1 MIASYTY
8 TYSDGFVGGYNQI
21 SKTETKNGA
30 SAETTAYEYDAWGRL
45 IKVTHPSGTVNA
57 YTYDKAGNR
66 LSKVSSKDGII
77 ATNVYSYD
85 EQNRLTETVATTNGS
100 SAEVHTYFGY
110 DNNGNQ
116 ISKWVQSVGVSD
128 GENSVTLGELGVNAA
143 DGMALYS
150 YDNFNRLTGILQGNT
165 TIQNAYNGRGRKISR
180 TTDGE
185 TRYYV
190 YDGNTVIA
198 ELDGQNELKARNVYG
213 RNLISRTTDK
223 PMIMS
228 YNGHGDIVLV
238 KSVSGETLAEYA
250 YDEFGNPLSDG
261 ISLQFTIEPVESAD
275 EKTDY
280 SQEIDN
286 PYRYAGYE
294 YLDSVDLYDL
304 NARYYNPKTAR
315 FLSEDPYFNLGN
327 RVIGL
332 YEINVP
338 SVDSIIQ
345 ANNIY
350 AYCGNNP
357 VIYIDENGEVFFL
370 VTAAIGAVAGGIGG
384 AIYSQVKYGEVRW
397 QNVAAGAAIG
407 GVIGATGG
415 AAVAYIA
422 TGSATASTATV
433 IVGIGGSATAAAG
446 GAGIATATS
455 KISEKAPEIG
465 SKLDFIF
472 GRATGNLHNIQR
484 STDMLRQLNRIGIFD
499 NDAGRNYVASKI
511 AEAYYY
517 ATPTLQNNGRVLREI
532 LVMGPQGGVKL
543 ETIWED
549 TKLITA
555 KLIGG

>member
-1 MIASYTY
+1 M
-8 TYSDGFVGGYNQI
+8 VC
-21 SKTETKNGA
+21 GA
-30 SAETTAYEYDAWGRL
+30 YIQRCAETTAYEYDAWGRL

-57 YTYDKAGNR
+57 YTYDTAGNR

-85 EQNRLTETVATTNGS
+85 EQNRLTETVAATTGS

-128 GENSVTLGELGVNAA
+128 GENSVALGELGVNAA

-165 TIQNAYNGRGRKISR
+165 TIRNAYNGRGRKISR

-261 ISLQFTIEPVESAD
+261 ISLQFTIEPVESAE

-357 VIYIDENGEVFFL
+357 VIYIDKNGEVFFL
-370 VTAAIGAVAGGIGG
+370 ITAAIGAVAGGIGG

-415 AAVAYIA
+415 AIAAYAV
-422 TGSATASTATV
+422 TGSAVASTTAVVTNIGSTAILTV
-433 IVGIGGSATAAAG
+433 GTGSAL
-446 GAGIATATS
+446 GANQIKDMISNVAPNRIHHIMLTKHAWNLVNATS
-455 KISEKAPEIG
+455 WSDV
-465 SKLDFIF
+465 SKVIDEVLMK
-472 GRATGNLHNIQR
+472 GTGVI
-484 STDMLRQLNRIGIFD
+484 
-499 NDAGRNYVASKI
+499 NDAGNTMYSYVINKQTVEVS
-511 AEAYYY
+511 
-517 ATPTLQNNGRVLREI
+517 TRV
-532 LVMGPQGGVKL
+532 VDGVTRIVDAWVK
-543 ETIWED
+543 TR
-549 TKLITA
+549 
-555 KLIGG
+555 

>member
-1 MIASYTY
+1 M
-8 TYSDGFVGGYNQI
+8 
-21 SKTETKNGA
+21 
-30 SAETTAYEYDAWGRL
+30 
-45 IKVTHPSGTVNA
+45 NA

-85 EQNRLTETVATTNGS
+85 EQNRLTETVAATNGS

-143 DGMALYS
+143 GDMALYS

-165 TIQNAYNGRGRKISR
+165 TIRNAYNGRGQKISR

-190 YDGNTVIA
+190 YDGNTVIE

-238 KSVSGETLAEYA
+238 RSVSGETLAEYA

-261 ISLQFTIEPVESAD
+261 ISLQFTIEPVEGAE

-338 SVDSIIQ
+338 SVLSIMQ
-345 ANNIY
+345 ANALY

-357 VIYIDENGEVFFL
+357 VKFKDINGLDAGEVTKDDPPTENDGYVAPKDGPVWGKDKNGNKGWVDKNGNVWVPVPDGSPQAHGGGHWDVNRPDGKGYVNRYPGGKTRSGSGKEPNFPTIKNSTSTSSI
-370 VTAAIGAVAGGIGG
+370 VQNAIG
-384 AIYSQVKYGEVRW
+384 
-397 QNVAAGAAIG
+397 
-407 GVIGATGG
+407 
-415 AAVAYIA
+415 
-422 TGSATASTATV
+422 TATV
-433 IVGIGGSATAAAG
+433 VGSGYLIYLGAKWLVATFLGPVTGGVSYIAAA
-446 GAGIATATS
+446 
-455 KISEKAPEIG
+455 
-465 SKLDFIF
+465 
-472 GRATGNLHNIQR
+472 
-484 STDMLRQLNRIGIFD
+484 
-499 NDAGRNYVASKI
+499 
-511 AEAYYY
+511 
-517 ATPTLQNNGRVLREI
+517 ATP
-532 LVMGPQGGVKL
+532 
-543 ETIWED
+543 
-549 TKLITA
+549 
-555 KLIGG
+555 

>member
-1 MIASYTY
+1 M
-8 TYSDGFVGGYNQI
+8 
-21 SKTETKNGA
+21 
-30 SAETTAYEYDAWGRL
+30 
-45 IKVTHPSGTVNA
+45 
-57 YTYDKAGNR
+57 
-66 LSKVSSKDGII
+66 SKVSSKDGII

-100 SAEVHTYFGY
+100 SEEVHTYFGY

-143 DGMALYS
+143 DDMALYS

-250 YDEFGNPLSDG
+250 YDEFGNVLAQNG
-261 ISLQFTIEPVESAD
+261 EL
-275 EKTDY
+275 
-280 SQEIDN
+280 DN

-315 FLSEDPYFNLGN
+315 FLSEDPYYNLGN

-357 VIYIDENGEVFFL
+357 VIYIDKNGEVFFL
-370 VTAAIGAVAGGIGG
+370 ITAAIGAVAGGVVG
-384 AIYSQVKYGEVRW
+384 AIYSQAKYGEVRW
-397 QNVAAGAAIG
+397 QDVVAGAAIG
-407 GVIGATGG
+407 GILGATGG

-446 GAGIATATS
+446 DAGIATATS